1 MPMQNVALRCGIITV
16 HVDIGTLAG
25 RAVLLRRRV
34 GCLLVTPCLI
44 RCIPT
49 LFQTAK
55 SLGDE
60 ASPLRTQATSLDLTQ
75 LAEGAL

>member
-55 SLGDE
+55 SL
-60 ASPLRTQATSLDLTQ
+60 ATRRRRYARRQLRLI
-75 LAEGAL
+75 